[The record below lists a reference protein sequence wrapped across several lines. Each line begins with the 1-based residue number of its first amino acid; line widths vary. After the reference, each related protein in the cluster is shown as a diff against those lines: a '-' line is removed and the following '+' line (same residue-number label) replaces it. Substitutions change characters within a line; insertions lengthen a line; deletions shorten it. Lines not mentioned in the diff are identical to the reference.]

1 MAGVASAVLTHVKAR
16 GEDDIYLQ
24 LHLGVWLNQCAETLR
39 CALTAAGC
47 SLSTLYI
54 RVSPNDSSFVSAMG
68 KKTLPLVLPQN

>member
-1 MAGVASAVLTHVKAR
+1 MHVKVR

-39 CALTAAGC
+39 WALTAAGC

-54 RVSPNDSSFVSAMG
+54 QVSPNDSSFVSAMG
-68 KKTLPLVLPQN
+68 KKTPAPCITAKLTVRIFG